1 MLQALLLSTP
11 LLGPMLTSAPI
22 ALRDLAPASVEPLEV
37 EILTE
42 DDVTLQADFW
52 APRDEDERAP
62 AALLVHDAGES
73 RAQLAG
79 VADKLH
85 RIGFAV
91 LSIDLRG
98 HGGSVSEDYD
108 WSTLDVQGQERLWAY
123 ATRDVQAAASWLRGR
138 REVHSTNLNLV
149 GVRAGCA
156 LIVRHAVRDENVR
169 SLAVIA
175 PTAEVLGFDLTADI
189 EELAGLPVY
198 LFAPRARREA
208 MEAMVSTAHEGTGL
222 EYIELT
228 VQRSRT
234 GDCLEDRKL
243 GTDLAK
249 WLKEKAFPRRG
260 R

>member
-1 MLQALLLSTP
+1 MLQALLLSAS
-11 LLGPMLTSAPI
+11 LTLSSAP
-22 ALRDLAPASVEPLEV
+22 APAVPARLDAEPLNV
-37 EILTE
+37 EIQTD
-42 DDVTLQADFW
+42 DDVTLAATYW
-52 APRDEDERAP
+52 TPREEGERSP

-73 RAQLAG
+73 REQMTE
-79 VADKLH
+79 VAERLH

-91 LSIDLRG
+91 LAVDLRG
-98 HGGSVSEDYD
+98 HGGSVTEDYD
-108 WSTLDVQGQERLWAY
+108 WSTLDADGQERVWAY
-123 ATRDVQAAASWLRGR
+123 STRDVEAAASWLRER
-138 REVHSTNLNLV
+138 REVHATNLNLV

-175 PTAEVLGFDLTADI
+175 PTAQVLGFDLTVDI

-208 MEAMVSTAHEGTGL
+208 MEAMVTTAHENSGGL

-228 VQRSRT
+228 VQRSRDS
-234 GDCLEDRKL
+234 DCMEDRKL
-243 GTDLAK
+243 GTELAK
-249 WLKEKAFPRRG
+249 WLKDKAFPRRG